1 MAVRLRLRRM
11 GRKKRPFY
19 RIVAADQRS
28 PRDGRF
34 LEVLG
39 IYDPLQNPHKVE
51 VNEERI
57 TYWLDRGAQ
66 PSDTVRS
73 LLSQRGIMYKRE
85 LTKKGVEPEK
95 ISEEMKKWEVVQI
108 EKGRRRAAAK
118 LQAQKDNNE
127 KVEQEEVQPA
137 TETEKS
143 SEAVK
148 PEETGNA

>member
-1 MAVRLRLRRM
+1 LAVRLRLRRM

-34 LEVLG
+34 IEVLG

-57 TYWLDRGAQ
+57 TYWLDQGAQ

-73 LLSQRGIMYKRE
+73 LLSQRGIMYRRE
-85 LTKKGVEPEK
+85 LTQKGVEPEK
-95 ISEEMKKWEVVQI
+95 ISEEMKKWEVLQI
-108 EKGRRRAAAK
+108 EKNKRRAAVK
-118 LQAQKDNNE
+118 LQARIAKKE
-127 KVEQEEVQPA
+127 KADSEKEQTAVEP
-137 TETEKS
+137 EKS
-143 SEAVK
+143 VEPAKSE
-148 PEETGNA
+148 EEGKA